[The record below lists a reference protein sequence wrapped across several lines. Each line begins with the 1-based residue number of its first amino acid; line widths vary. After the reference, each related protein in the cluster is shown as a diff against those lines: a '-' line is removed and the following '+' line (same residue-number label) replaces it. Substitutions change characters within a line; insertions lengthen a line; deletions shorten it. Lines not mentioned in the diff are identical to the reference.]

1 MEKEIL
7 NFDEAAKYLGFSK
20 SMLYKMTA
28 KRIICFYKPSGKLIY
43 FKKEDL
49 DNWLLSNRIT
59 PQSEIEETAQAYCM
73 GNKKGGAHVSK

>member
-1 MEKEIL
+1 MEKDIL
-7 NFDEAAKYLGFSK
+7 NFDEAAKYLGISK

-28 KRIICFYKPSGKLIY
+28 KRTICFYKPSGKLNY

-49 DNWLLSNRIT
+49 DNWLLSNRIA

-73 GNKKGGAHVSK
+73 ANKKGGAK